1 MQALLRPPPKRADR
15 PIRQLGQVGI
25 PPIHLQQNFHEV
37 RTMRKRSHFWFYGA
51 ALTVAAVVLSAWA
64 IAQDNPRGENQPTV
78 AHGYAKQLS
87 TAFRGA
93 ADEVLPAVV
102 MLKNIPK
109 AAESSP
115 RAELRPF
122 GGEMWSSPFGDLMPN
137 HPELRR
143 FFEEMP
149 SNPGTQRRAPGI
161 GSGVIIDPS
170 GVILTNRHVV
180 EGGGE
185 IAVRLLD
192 GGEFTATD
200 VKSDPKT
207 DIAVIRIQG
216 VKDLKAARLGDSD
229 EVAVGDWVLA
239 LGQPFGL
246 EGTVTAGIVSA
257 KGRGIGIT
265 DRENFIQTD
274 AAINPGNSGG
284 PLVNL
289 DGEVIGINTAI
300 SSRSGGYQGVGFA
313 VPVNLANWV
322 SRELLEHGV
331 VRRAYLG
338 VAIQPVTHQLA
349 EQFGVETNK
358 GVLVANVQD
367 DAPAA
372 KAGLQAG
379 DVIVSFDGTAVTSPA
394 QLQGLVEKAEVG
406 QKQKLSII
414 RDGKRLSIDV
424 TCLEM
429 PQEYGLSRNS
439 SSGSGSAAPRQS
451 QFDKL
456 GIAAEDL
463 TAEVAEQ
470 LGVESGQ
477 GVVITS
483 VKPGSI
489 ADLAGL
495 RPGLVIA
502 EVNRKAV
509 NSVNELREAL
519 KDQQLETGILLLV
532 RDGSGARFIVLRA
545 RG

>member
-1 MQALLRPPPKRADR
+1 M
-15 PIRQLGQVGI
+15 
-25 PPIHLQQNFHEV
+25 
-37 RTMRKRSHFWFYGA
+37 RTRNQFWFYGVALALVVA
-51 ALTVAAVVLSAWA
+51 ALGAWA
-64 IAQDNPRGENQPTV
+64 IAQDNPRGDKPPTV

-87 TAFRGA
+87 TAFRAA

-102 MLKNIPK
+102 MIKNIPK
-109 AAESSP
+109 VAESSP
-115 RAELRPF
+115 RPEMRQF
-122 GGEMWSSPFGDLMPN
+122 GGEMWPSPFGDLMPN
-137 HPELRR
+137 NPELRR
-143 FFEEMP
+143 FFEEVP
-149 SNPGTQRRAPGI
+149 SFPGPQGRAAGI

-192 GGEFTATD
+192 GREFTATD

-216 VKDLKAARLGDSD
+216 AKDLKAARLGDSD

-322 SRELLEHGV
+322 SRELIEHGV

-349 EQFGVETNK
+349 EQFNVETNK
-358 GVLVANVQD
+358 GVLVANVQEGT
-367 DAPAA
+367 PAA
-372 KAGLQAG
+372 KAGLKAG
-379 DVIVSFDGTAVTSPA
+379 DVIVSFDGTAVSNPA
-394 QLQGLVEKAEVG
+394 ELQGLVEKAKVG

-414 RDGKRLSIDV
+414 RDGKPLSLDV

-429 PQEYGLSRNS
+429 PQEYGLSRS
-439 SSGSGSAAPRQS
+439 SKSESTTPEQS

-456 GIAAEDL
+456 GLAVEEL
-463 TAEVAEQ
+463 TADVAEQ
-470 LGVESGQ
+470 LGVKADR
-477 GVVITS
+477 GVVITA
-483 VKPGSI
+483 VEPGSI

-495 RPGLVIA
+495 RPGLVIS

-519 KDQQLETGILLLV
+519 KDQQLEKGVLLLV
-532 RDGSGARFIVLRA
+532 RDGAGARFLVLRA